1 MQTPTTPWI
10 GADLDALLSVRLNR
24 TLTGSVLASR
34 TATIVFDA
42 GTTGVWTVELL
53 AGRGSVQRGA
63 RPRPTLVIR
72 AAAEVLVAV
81 VSGRI
86 SGVEA
91 FLAGRLSVR
100 GDLALSLQLDG
111 LWDRDTLRP
120 VEHPQSFEVRALGV
134 RTLYLEAG
142 PPDAPPVLL
151 LHGLGATNASLL
163 PVLADLARDFRVLA
177 PDLPGFGSS
186 DAPGVSYT
194 SAWFAAWVDD
204 FLRAVDAR
212 PAVVLGNSLGGRIAL
227 EVGLT
232 RPGSVRGLVL
242 LTPSPAFR
250 RLRQLTPVVRLL
262 SPQWGRLPVRLANHR
277 LTVESIRLMFAEPDR
292 LPHQWYDAAADE
304 AVRVLESAPHRV
316 AFLSCSR
323 QIYLESAYGREGFW
337 DRLPMLQ
344 PPALFLWGDR
354 DRLVPSTF
362 ARHVTGAL
370 PHATS
375 VVLPDCGHVPQFEQP
390 TVTMAL
396 VREFLA
402 DLPA

>member
-1 MQTPTTPWI
+1 MHAPTVPWI
-10 GADLDALLSVRLNR
+10 GADLDSLLSLRLNR
-24 TLTGSVLASR
+24 TLTGSVLAGR

-42 GTTGVWTVELL
+42 GTAGVWTVELL

-63 RPRPTLVIR
+63 RPEPTLVVK
-72 AAAEVLVAV
+72 AAASVLVEV
-81 VSGRI
+81 VSGRV

-91 FLAGRLSVR
+91 FLDGSLSVR

-111 LWDRDTLRP
+111 LWDRDTPRP
-120 VEHPQSFEVRALGV
+120 AEHPQSFEVQALGI

-163 PVLADLARDFRVLA
+163 PVLADLATDFRVLA

-186 DAPGVSYT
+186 DAPGAAYNP
-194 SAWFAAWVDD
+194 AWFAAWVED

-212 PAVVLGNSLGGRIAL
+212 PAVLLGNSLGGRIAL

-232 RPGSVRGLVL
+232 YPGSARGLVL

-262 SPQWGRLPVRLANHR
+262 SPQWGRLPMMAANHR
-277 LTVESIRLMFAEPDR
+277 LTVESIRWMFAVPDR
-292 LPHQWYDAAADE
+292 LPRRWYDAAADE
-304 AVRVLESAPHRV
+304 AVRVLQSAPHRV

-337 DRLPMLQ
+337 DRLPTLQ
-344 PPALFLWGDR
+344 PPALFVWGDR
-354 DRLVPSTF
+354 DRLVPSGF
-362 ARHVTGAL
+362 ARHVTEAL
-370 PHATS
+370 PYATS
-375 VVLPDCGHVPQFEQP
+375 VVLPDCGHVPQFEHP
-390 TVTMAL
+390 ATTMAL

-402 DLPA
+402 GLPA